1 MEETK
6 NLAELHKEI
15 SEELLDSIRMLDI
28 LSDISSEP
36 KENTLINLVLEKVNS
51 AFDKTSECRKMIFI
65 CD

>member
-15 SEELLDSIRMLDI
+15 SIELLDSLRMLDI
-28 LSDISSEP
+28 LSDINLEP
-36 KENTLINLVLEKVNS
+36 KENTLIELVKEKVNS
-51 AFDKTSECRKMIFI
+51 AFHKTCQCRKMIYI